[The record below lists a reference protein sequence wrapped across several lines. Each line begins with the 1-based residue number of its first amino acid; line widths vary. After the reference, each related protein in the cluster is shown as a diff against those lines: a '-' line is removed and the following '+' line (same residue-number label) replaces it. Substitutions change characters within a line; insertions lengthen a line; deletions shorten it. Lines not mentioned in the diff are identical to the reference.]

1 MLTKY
6 MDGSLVRVF
15 TSVWLKIW
23 LDDGDGRI
31 DERTF
36 NATTFENDTI
46 ILTDEEIRGN
56 IADNPELEKFQLV
69 HGMSLIVLVVIGL
82 IKGFSMALALLKGSS
97 RLHGQMLQSVMR
109 CPMSFFDTTPAG
121 KIINRFSKDMDECK

>member
-1 MLTKY
+1 MQY
-6 MDGSLVRVF
+6 IDGSLVRIF

-31 DERTF
+31 NERTF

-56 IADNPELEKFQLV
+56 IADNPQLE
-69 HGMSLIVLVVIGL
+69 
-82 IKGFSMALALLKGSS
+82 
-97 RLHGQMLQSVMR
+97 R
-109 CPMSFFDTTPAG
+109 
-121 KIINRFSKDMDECK
+121 